1 MPKGVSERFT
11 DRGGESLQMKK
22 RTVRLT
28 EDENEM
34 LEELLK
40 HTGVTLRDLI
50 AEMIEERWMEEIN
63 NG

>member
-1 MPKGVSERFT
+1 MPGLNPKYTTRDGQARE
-11 DRGGESLQMKK
+11 MKK
-22 RTVRLT
+22 RSFRLT

-50 AEMIEERWMEEIN
+50 AEMIEERWMEEFN
-63 NG
+63 NEC